1 MNAPA
6 FPPVNV
12 KVFTPVPIVMFDVEV
27 IPEYPTPVAPVAPV
41 APVGPVVP
49 RAATL
54 IAAVICSDPL
64 VSVAVMTSEFAWTDA
79 VTISAMC

>member
-1 MNAPA
+1 
-6 FPPVNV
+6 V
-12 KVFTPVPIVMFDVEV
+12 KVFTPVPIVMFDVEL

-41 APVGPVVP
+41 EPVDPVVP

-54 IAAVICSDPL
+54 IVAVICSDPL

-79 VTISAMC
+79 VTISAMS